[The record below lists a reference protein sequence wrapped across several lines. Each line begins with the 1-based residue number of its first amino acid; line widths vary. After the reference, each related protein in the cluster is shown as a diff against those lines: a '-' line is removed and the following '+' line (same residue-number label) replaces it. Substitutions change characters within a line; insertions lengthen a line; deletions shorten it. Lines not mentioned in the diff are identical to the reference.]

1 MSSTIPPRDPKPRP
15 NHRLY
20 LEVLRR
26 MTPQQR
32 LAKAFE
38 LSEMGMRLFREG
50 LRKRHPDLDEESFHR
65 LYLKRL
71 AKCHNQNY

>member
-1 MSSTIPPRDPKPRP
+1 MEQTKDPKPRP
-15 NHRLY
+15 NHRRY
-20 LEVLRR
+20 LEVLRA

-38 LSEMGMRLFREG
+38 LSELSKRLFRQG
-50 LRKRHPDLDEESFHR
+50 LREKFPDLNEADFQR